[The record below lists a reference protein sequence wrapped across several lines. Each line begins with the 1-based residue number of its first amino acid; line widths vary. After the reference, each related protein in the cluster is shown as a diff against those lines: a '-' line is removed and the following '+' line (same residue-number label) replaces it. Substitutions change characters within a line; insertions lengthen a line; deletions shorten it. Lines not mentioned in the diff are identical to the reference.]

1 MNYKHWM
8 IEDLQELETLRF
20 ACESL
25 RRELKSIDAEI
36 AAIEGG
42 GRSGEREEWLLDA
55 RARWVDISENLKAT
69 EMHVENMD
77 RLLGALPEDERTAVR
92 CLFIEKQTGGLFDAM
107 EQLHCEKTQVYRIKD
122 RAVMRLAR
130 LRWGTGAQE

>member
-1 MNYKHWM
+1 MNYKKWM

-25 RRELKSIDAEI
+25 RRELKGIDAEI

-55 RARWVDISENLKAT
+55 RARWMDISENLKAT
-69 EMHVENMD
+69 EMHVANMD
-77 RLLGALPEDERTAVR
+77 ALLARLPADELTAVD
-92 CLFIEKQTGGLFDAM
+92 CLFVDKEGGGLFSAM
-107 EQLHCEKTQVYRIKD
+107 DLLHCEKTQVYRIKD
-122 RAVMRLAR
+122 RAIMRLAR
-130 LRWGTGAQE
+130 LRWGRGPRE